1 MIKKSLSSQPGHVHV
16 VFELPSCVWAD
27 RIYLAGDF
35 NSWDETS
42 LPMRQS
48 RDGVWRVELDLR
60 SGQSYQ
66 FRYLVDG
73 HWQTDYHADG
83 TADNQFG
90 THNSIVRAEL
100 PAAKHEDDAP
110 GSLID
115 ERKGPINPRTTR
127 PLPPLIKQ
135 PLVERTPVYLGRS
148 HAA

>member
-1 MIKKSLSSQPGHVHV
+1 MIKKSISAQAGHVHV

-27 RIYLAGDF
+27 RIFLAGDF
-35 NSWDETS
+35 NNWDESS

-48 RDGVWRVELDLR
+48 RDGIWRAEVELR

-83 TADNQFG
+83 TADNEYG

-100 PAAKHEDDAP
+100 PAVTHDDVP
-110 GSLID
+110 SSLIH
-115 ERKGPINPRTTR
+115 ERKGPINPRTAR
-127 PLPPLIKQ
+127 PLTPLIKQ
-135 PLVERTPVYLGRS
+135 PVVDPTPAYLGRS
-148 HAA
+148 QAA